1 MSYIMLAVQVD
12 NRCILIHTSSSIE
25 VTSLQNS
32 FSTAE
37 YGTSYMGTQSFGTGS
52 SQPHP
57 ECSTVVYIVY
67 TYLGW
72 HIEVL
77 LLKCISH
84 LSEGL
89 KTVDLL
95 SLLKTKPILWLGTLL
110 HTHTHIHTY
119 QLNYQSIGY
128 LW

>member
-1 MSYIMLAVQVD
+1 MVQGRHNHTPAIFGCNTIYSAV
-12 NRCILIHTSSSIE
+12 LII
-25 VTSLQNS
+25 
-32 FSTAE
+32 
-37 YGTSYMGTQSFGTGS
+37 YRY
-52 SQPHP
+52 P
-57 ECSTVVYIVY
+57 

-95 SLLKTKPILWLGTLL
+95 SLLKPKPILWLGALL
-110 HTHTHIHTY
+110 HTHTYTH
-119 QLNYQSIGY
+119 QFNYCAH
-128 LW
+128 LMKLALEH